1 MLFNETTFIG
11 IDPTAGKRPMAYA
24 ALDRDLRPLALGEGD
39 LDAVAAFVSNVAANA
54 RQDVTINDYVSTDA
68 RSLLDNLAHIRVP
81 TTIISGSRDLVCKP
95 AASDYMA
102 KHIPGCTNGVQVIDG
117 AGHAPFLTRPR
128 EFNALL
134 ITAMESDARP
144 GR

>member
-1 MLFNETTFIG
+1 MQGETHSIG
-11 IDPTAGKRPMAYA
+11 
-24 ALDRDLRPLALGEGD
+24 GEEIF
-39 LDAVAAFVSNVAANA
+39 VADTGGVSNIAANA
-54 RQDVTINDYVSTDA
+54 RQDVTISDYVSTDA
-68 RSLLDNLAHIRVP
+68 RSLLDNPAHISVP

-102 KHIPGCTNGVQVIDG
+102 EHIPGCTNGVQVIDG

-134 ITAMESDARP
+134 TTAMESDAHP